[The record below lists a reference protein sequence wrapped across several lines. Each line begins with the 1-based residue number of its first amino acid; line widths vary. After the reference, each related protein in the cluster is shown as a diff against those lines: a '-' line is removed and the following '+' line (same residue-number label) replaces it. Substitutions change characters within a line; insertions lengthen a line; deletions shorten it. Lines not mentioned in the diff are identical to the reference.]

1 MFICFEFKCAN
12 YIFLFFNLKCNT
24 LVQVNKPRGI
34 AFQTFNT
41 YFPALPHPFQYQNL
55 LSTVT
60 HVYFCHW
67 KIYKFSFEIL
77 QKIKVF
83 F

>member
-1 MFICFEFKCAN
+1 MFICFEFECAN

-41 YFPALPHPFQYQNL
+41 YFQLSLILPNIKTFYQQL
-55 LSTVT
+55 LTFIFAIGKYTS
-60 HVYFCHW
+60 FPLR
-67 KIYKFSFEIL
+67 FS
-77 QKIKVF
+77 KK
-83 F
+83 